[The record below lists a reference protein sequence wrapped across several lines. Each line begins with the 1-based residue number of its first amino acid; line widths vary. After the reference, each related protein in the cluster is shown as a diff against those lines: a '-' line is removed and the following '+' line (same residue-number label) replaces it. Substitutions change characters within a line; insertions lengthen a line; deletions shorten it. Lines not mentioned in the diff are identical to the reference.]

1 MIKSF
6 GEGRGGSLRKYLNL
20 TSTTPK
26 SPPCKGGDFIE
37 SVLNSRSN
45 PLTKMNTK
53 TKPNILQTEIIDG
66 VAVVTLDTP
75 GEKVNKLNE
84 PMITEFSELLDRLEN
99 DDSLEGALLVSGKD
113 ENFIAGADIEMFKT
127 RDTAEEMA
135 ELSWTGHE
143 ILLRVENFKKPVVV
157 GIHGSCMGGG
167 TELALACHYRV
178 VSDHSATKIG
188 LPEVKLGLL
197 PGMGGTQRL
206 PRLIGIQKA
215 LTYMLTGKNMYS
227 YQARKSGF
235 ASETV
240 HRHAI
245 REAGIKAVKK
255 LKENKPSRPDKRS
268 LAEKALE
275 GNPLGRKI
283 IFDQALKR
291 TMGQTKGNYP
301 APPKIIES
309 VKYGYDNG
317 FEKGLRNESKL
328 FGELAVTPES
338 RALVNLFF
346 GMTAAKKIPNE
357 KKVRDIKRIGMLGAG
372 LMGSGITEVSIDH
385 GYHVWLKDQTLENA
399 AKGKGEIE
407 KNLEQKVSKRI
418 LSSFEKDET
427 LSLVHP
433 TVSYDGFDKIDLVI
447 EAVFEDLG
455 LKQKIVAEV
464 EEAASDDA
472 IFASNTSSLPI
483 TDIAAKAKR
492 PENIIGMHYFSPV
505 QKMPL
510 LEIIKTDKTADWV
523 TATAYD
529 VGLKQGKTVIVV
541 NDGPGFYTTRILAP
555 FMNEALLLLEEGASV
570 EQLDKAMKHFG
581 FPVGPVALFDE
592 VGIDVGA
599 HVADVLSDKFESRG
613 AKTSKKARELVEA
626 GYKGRKNKKGF
637 YKYDSGSKKKKEVNS
652 EIYSFFGGP
661 ERKKFDEEEIQQ
673 RLSLVMVNEAVHCL
687 QENILMSPVDGDLG
701 AILGL
706 GFPPFLGGPFR
717 YIDREKAG
725 TIVKQMEVLQKEHGA
740 RFKPAKLLLD
750 KSKNNNRF
758 HAD

>member
-1 MIKSF
+1 
-6 GEGRGGSLRKYLNL
+6 
-20 TSTTPK
+20 
-26 SPPCKGGDFIE
+26 
-37 SVLNSRSN
+37 
-45 PLTKMNTK
+45 MNK
-53 TKPNILQTEIIDG
+53 QNNILKTEIIDS

-84 PMITEFSELLDRLEN
+84 PMISEFSALLDQLEN
-99 DDSLEGALLVSGKD
+99 DDSLEGALLVSGK
-113 ENFIAGADIEMFKT
+113 EGNFIAGADIEMFKT
-127 RDTAEEMA
+127 RDTAEELS

-143 ILLRVENFKKPVVV
+143 ILLRVENFSKPIVV

-167 TELALACHYRV
+167 TELALACHYRI
-178 VSDHSATKIG
+178 VSDHGDTKIG

-227 YQARKSGF
+227 YQARKTGF
-235 ASETV
+235 ADETV

-245 REAGIKAVKK
+245 QDAGIKAVKK
-255 LKENKPSRPDKRS
+255 LSSKKQKPADKRS
-268 LAEKALE
+268 FFEKLLE
-275 GNPLGRKI
+275 GNPIGRSI
-283 IFDQALKR
+283 IFKQAHKQ

-309 VKYGYDNG
+309 VKYGYKHG
-317 FEKGLRNESKL
+317 FTKGLKNESTL

-338 RALVNLFF
+338 RALVQLFF
-346 GMTAAKKIPNE
+346 GMNDAKKNPWE
-357 KKVRDIKRIGMLGAG
+357 DQKKEVKRIGMLGAG

-385 GYHVWLKDQTLENA
+385 GYHVWLKDQTMENA
-399 AKGKGEIE
+399 SKGKGEIE
-407 KNLEQKVSKRI
+407 KNLQQKVSKRI
-418 LSSFEKDET
+418 MSKFEKEET

-433 TVSYDGFDKIDLVI
+433 TVTYDRFDKIDLVI
-447 EAVFEDLG
+447 EAVFEDLD
-455 LKQKIVAEV
+455 LKRQIVKEV
-464 EEAASDDA
+464 EEAGSENT

-483 TDIAAKAKR
+483 TDIAAEAKR

-510 LEIIKTDKTADWV
+510 LEIIKTEKTAEWV

-529 VGLKQGKTVIVV
+529 VGMNQGKTVIVV

-570 EQLDKAMKHFG
+570 EQLDKAMKQFG

-599 HVADVLSDKFESRG
+599 HVAEVLSDKFEARG
-613 AKTSKKARELVEA
+613 AKTSKKAKELVEA

-637 YKYDSGSKKKKEVNS
+637 YRYDNGSKKKKKKEVNK
-652 EIYSFFGGP
+652 EIYSFFGGTN
-661 ERKKFDEEEIQQ
+661 RKTFKDSDIQQ
-673 RLSLVMVNEAVHCL
+673 RLALVMVNEAVYCL
-687 QENILMSPVDGDLG
+687 QEEILLSPADGDLG

-717 YIDREKAG
+717 YIDREGAG
-725 TIVKQMEVLQKEHGA
+725 EIVKRMEALQNEHGA
-740 RFKPAKLLLD
+740 RFKPAMLLMD
-750 KSKNNNRF
+750 KSKDGGRF
-758 HAD
+758 HKE